1 MLLIPENMYLK
12 DLHQIPP
19 LNAADKDNGLLLVE
33 RSQLEELIMNE
44 RRRPIESPS
53 DISGLTHDTEV
64 KTDESRG
71 KFQNEKIIIS
81 LTQTVIGEYLYK
93 YYNRFGNMGHK
104 PRHERYFWIHPYTM
118 TLYWSLKNPSKDGK
132 NASSD
137 SGSNHK
143 TKGVGIV
150 GVEVVDDPNPYPPG
164 LYNKSIVIL
173 TSDGKNVKIT
183 CPTQQRHKVW
193 LRSLKY
199 LENAAHSKE
208 NEGLSIG
215 NMKNF
220 NGFETRGNKRLSF
233 SGIRNTSNSYEAY
246 GNNRITPEIEQHPK
260 FFVNSLK

>member
-1 MLLIPENMYLK
+1 
-12 DLHQIPP
+12 
-19 LNAADKDNGLLLVE
+19 
-33 RSQLEELIMNE
+33 MNE
-44 RRRPIESPS
+44 KTKQVEVPANNSAM
-53 DISGLTHDTEV
+53 THETEV
-64 KTDESRG
+64 NTIESRG
-71 KFQNEKIIIS
+71 KFQNDKIIIS

-93 YYNRFGNMGHK
+93 YYNRFGNMGNK

-118 TLYWSLKNPSKDGK
+118 TLYWSLKNPSKDGQ
-132 NASSD
+132 NVSSD

-199 LENAAHSKE
+199 LQNAANSK
-208 NEGLSIG
+208 GDDGTGSILTDSRSVH
-215 NMKNF
+215 
-220 NGFETRGNKRLSF
+220 GFETRGNKRLSF
-233 SGIRNTSNSYEAY
+233 SGMRQPSNAYEGR
-246 GNNRITPEIEQHPK
+246 GNNRMTPETEQHPK